1 MLVQQV
7 TADNSQNKRHALKAR
22 LGQTRR
28 QFSGN
33 KKKIK
38 NGGIKQKIKA
48 SHQNE
53 FSQLI
58 KKMANNL
65 GHKMGD
71 NNPPPQTSGKIMKR

>member
-33 KKKIK
+33 KKKLRMA
-38 NGGIKQKIKA
+38 A
-48 SHQNE
+48 S
-53 FSQLI
+53 S
-58 KKMANNL
+58 KKL
-65 GHKMGD
+65 K
-71 NNPPPQTSGKIMKR
+71 PPTRTNFPN